1 MLNRRT
7 EPLLVITRFAD
18 TRCERWNEGGKQR
31 VCAVIGQFLKIN
43 TMNKLKPIYG
53 TTMSGT
59 ETIFAKWMNGD
70 KEQAIKFL
78 VMCIQVNKPETPN
91 NTEQMA
97 KDTIE
102 KWIDDNF

>member
-1 MLNRRT
+1 
-7 EPLLVITRFAD
+7 
-18 TRCERWNEGGKQR
+18 
-31 VCAVIGQFLKIN
+31 
-43 TMNKLKPIYG
+43 MNQLKPIYG